1 MAGFLLFL
9 FFSICSFIA
18 ARTSFKTTDIGKY
31 SVPDKERIG
40 HCIFFI
46 IFGLANL
53 YAAFAFLM
61 GS

>member
-1 MAGFLLFL
+1 MAGFFLFL
-9 FFSICSFIA
+9 FCSICAFIA
-18 ARTSFKTTDIGKY
+18 ARSSFKTTALGKY

-40 HCIFFI
+40 LCIFFI

-53 YAAFAFLM
+53 YAAFASLM

>member
-18 ARTSFKTTDIGKY
+18 ARTSFKTTDLGKY

-40 HCIFFI
+40 HCIF
-46 IFGLANL
+46 LL
-53 YAAFAFLM
+53 FLD
-61 GS
+61 

>member
-1 MAGFLLFL
+1 MAGFFLFL
-9 FFSICSFIA
+9 FCSICAFIA
-18 ARTSFKTTDIGKY
+18 ARSSFKTTALGKH

-46 IFGLANL
+46 ILGLANL

>member
-1 MAGFLLFL
+1 MAGFFFFL

-18 ARTSFKTTDIGKY
+18 ARTSFKTTALGKY

-40 HCIFFI
+40 HCIFFV

-53 YAAFAFLM
+53 YAALTFLM
-61 GS
+61 RS

>member
-18 ARTSFKTTDIGKY
+18 ARTSFKTTALGKY
-31 SVPDKERIG
+31 SVPYKERIG

-53 YAAFAFLM
+53 YAALTFLIR
-61 GS
+61 S

>member
-1 MAGFLLFL
+1 MAGFFLFL
-9 FFSICSFIA
+9 FCSICAFIA
-18 ARTSFKTTDIGKY
+18 ARSSFKTTALGKH

>member
-1 MAGFLLFL
+1 MAGFFLFL
-9 FFSICSFIA
+9 FCSICAFIA
-18 ARTSFKTTDIGKY
+18 ARSSFKTTALGKY

-40 HCIFFI
+40 LCIFFI

-53 YAAFAFLM
+53 CAAFASLM

>member
-1 MAGFLLFL
+1 MAGFFLFL
-9 FFSICSFIA
+9 FCSICAFIA
-18 ARTSFKTTDIGKY
+18 ARSSFKTTALGKY

-40 HCIFFI
+40 LCIFFI

>member
-1 MAGFLLFL
+1 MAGFFLFL
-9 FFSICSFIA
+9 FCSICAFIA
-18 ARTSFKTTDIGKY
+18 ARSSFKTTALGKY

-40 HCIFFI
+40 LCIFFI

-53 YAAFAFLM
+53 YAAFTFLM

>member
-1 MAGFLLFL
+1 MAGFFLFL
-9 FFSICSFIA
+9 FCSICAFIA
-18 ARTSFKTTDIGKY
+18 ARSSFKTTVLGKH
-31 SVPDKERIG
+31 SVSDKERIG

>member
-1 MAGFLLFL
+1 MAGFFLFL
-9 FFSICSFIA
+9 FCSICAFIA
-18 ARTSFKTTDIGKY
+18 ARSSFKTTALGKH

-40 HCIFFI
+40 HYIFFI

-53 YAAFAFLM
+53 YAAFAFIM

>member
-18 ARTSFKTTDIGKY
+18 ARSSFKTTALGKH

>member
-1 MAGFLLFL
+1 MAVFFFFL

-18 ARTSFKTTDIGKY
+18 ARTSFKTTDLGKY

-53 YAAFAFLM
+53 YAALTFLIR
-61 GS
+61 S

>member
-18 ARTSFKTTDIGKY
+18 ARTSFKTTALGKH
-31 SVPDKERIG
+31 SIPEKERIRD
-40 HCIFFI
+40 CIFFI
-46 IFGLANL
+46 IVVLANL

>member
-1 MAGFLLFL
+1 MAGFFLFL
-9 FFSICSFIA
+9 FCSICSFIA
-18 ARTSFKTTDIGKY
+18 ARTSFKTTELGKY

-53 YAAFAFLM
+53 YVAFTFLL
-61 GS
+61 GD

>member
-18 ARTSFKTTDIGKY
+18 ARTSFKTTDLGKY

-40 HCIFFI
+40 YCIFFI

-53 YAAFAFLM
+53 YAALTFLM
-61 GS
+61 RS